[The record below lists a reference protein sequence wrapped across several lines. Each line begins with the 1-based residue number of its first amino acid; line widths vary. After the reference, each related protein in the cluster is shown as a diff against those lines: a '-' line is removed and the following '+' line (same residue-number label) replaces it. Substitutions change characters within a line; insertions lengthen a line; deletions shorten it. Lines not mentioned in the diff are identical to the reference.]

1 MLSQFGVKGEHA
13 IMGKTL
19 RWLVVLAFVL
29 SLSCI
34 VSPAYGQ
41 NGDEPEEE
49 TVGEEPVEEEA
60 GTEAGEDDETLIE
73 EEDLTAEEIAAEA
86 ETDRALEAQISAENA
101 AREADSA
108 VANDDYDLAVAK
120 LKEAVELAP
129 DEEKYLTRLK
139 EVQKAYIYNLLKA
152 EEYPET
158 ITQADDFLARFTDE
172 DDTDVRQVKSFRE
185 IAASLLETGPTEP
198 TTEALVEEFAPEAR
212 TDSELLAEAI
222 SAYRKKDYDLA
233 RELLLEVRELNKYN
247 VEVDR
252 WIDRVNYQVYRHER
266 SIRETTRQ
274 KLVIDVIDAW
284 NRRPRRPRIEA
295 GPIEPPGPEPIS
307 EPRKLIID
315 KLETII
321 PEVNFEDAELE
332 EVIDFLAREA
342 DVNIVI
348 DPIVFQTMGPL
359 TTTPPIGP
367 DFPPDDE
374 FPPDGERD
382 FDFPEEPVDS
392 EEPGEEFA
400 PQGSMGPGGMGGP
413 VAPPPGFG
421 PDTGFPPPGT
431 GFGPDLGT
439 GPSVP
444 GYTPTST
451 KITIRLTNVPLKEV
465 LKYVLRYKS
474 LKYVVEDYAILIIPI
489 NYELP
494 EDLVTEIFRLSTS
507 GVGTTP
513 MAGTPTFGGTGDTG
527 GTGGTFGGGGF
538 DEFGG
543 GFEDTATTTGQPQN
557 IEEWLKRA
565 GGVTWPTNSDVFYH
579 QPTATLIV
587 VNTPT
592 NMVLIRE
599 LIKIWDRPPM
609 QVEVEA
615 RFVELV
621 YDRNFENSFKIGMT
635 DALRF
640 TRNEGRNF
648 GTLPLRSR
656 ERVEMT
662 LLPAAASNK
671 LRIGSETSLDSPL
684 LDISGILTRPEFQ
697 LVWYALN
704 QNKYT
709 DLLSAPRVTTISGQQ
724 ALIQL
729 VQEIRYP
736 TEYETESL
744 EDVVGV
750 SEGLQ
755 TFYVTPGT
763 FETREVGVRLNVTPT
778 VSSDGEVITL
788 VLLPEVSE
796 LVSWINY
803 GTERIP
809 AWQPVFEARNV
820 TTTVYI
826 NDGET
831 LVLGGVIKDNTTNV
845 SDRVPFLGSI
855 PLLGRFFRSEYEVAD
870 KRNLVIFVSADLIT
884 SRGTR
889 VKQERELTGQ
899 RQRYLELYRR
909 QIEAEE
915 EEGTTIP
922 LSL

>member
-1 MLSQFGVKGEHA
+1 
-13 IMGKTL
+13 MGKTL

-49 TVGEEPVEEEA
+49 TVGEEPVEEEE

-73 EEDLTAEEIAAEA
+73 EEDLTAEEIADEA
-86 ETDRALEAQISAENA
+86 ETDRALVAQISAENA
-101 AREADSA
+101 AREADGA
-108 VANDDYDLAVAK
+108 VANDDYELAVTK

-129 DEEKYLTRLK
+129 DEEKHLTRLK

-152 EEYPET
+152 EEYPEA

-185 IAASLLETGPTEP
+185 TAASLLETGPTEP

-222 SAYRKKDYDLA
+222 SAYRQKDYDLA
-233 RELLLEVRELNKYN
+233 RELLLELRELNKYN

-252 WIDRVNYQVYRHER
+252 WINRVNYQVYLHER
-266 SIRETTRQ
+266 SIRDTTRQ
-274 KLVIDVIDAW
+274 ELINDMLDAW
-284 NRRPRRPRIEA
+284 SRRPRRPTIDA

-307 EPRKLIID
+307 EPRKIILE

-332 EVIDFLAREA
+332 EVIAFLAREA

-367 DFPPDDE
+367 DFPGGEE
-374 FPPDGERD
+374 FPGDGGEGED
-382 FDFPEEPVDS
+382 FDFPEEPLGP
-392 EEPGEEFA
+392 EEPPGDEFA
-400 PQGSMGPGGMGGP
+400 PQGSMGPGGRGGP

-421 PDTGFPPPGT
+421 PETGFPPPGT
-431 GFGPDLGT
+431 GFGPDLRT

-444 GYTPTST
+444 GYTMPAST

-507 GVGTTP
+507 GIGTTP
-513 MAGTPTFGGTGDTG
+513 MAGTPAFGGTGDTG
-527 GTGGTFGGGGF
+527 GAFGSGF

-543 GFEDTATTTGQPQN
+543 GFDDTTTTTTGQPQN

-615 RFVELV
+615 RFVELQ
-621 YDRNFENSFKIGMT
+621 YDRNFENSFRIGMT

-640 TRNEGRNF
+640 TRNEGASF
-648 GTLPLRSR
+648 GTLPLSSR
-656 ERVEMT
+656 ERIEMT
-662 LLPAAASNK
+662 LLPATASGK
-671 LRIGSETSLDSPL
+671 LRIGSETALDSPL
-684 LDISGILTRPEFQ
+684 LDISGILTRPEFR
-697 LVWYALN
+697 LIWYALN
-704 QNKYT
+704 QNMYT

-724 ALIQL
+724 ALIQI

-744 EDVVGV
+744 DEVVAV
-750 SEGLQ
+750 AEGLQ

-763 FETREVGVRLNVTPT
+763 FETREVGIRLNVTPT

-909 QIEAEE
+909 QIEAGE